1 MRKKNVILGGYLD
14 QHCSVHC
21 LLELYADHM
30 FWLYRENKCDP
41 RCVLGPAVQCA
52 LFIGIICGPYVYN
65 LEQM

>member
-1 MRKKNVILGGYLD
+1 MTLGVYLD
-14 QHCSVHC
+14 QQCSVHC

-30 FWLYRENKCDP
+30 FWFYRENRCDP
-41 RCVLGPAVQCA
+41 RCVFGPAVQCT